1 METPQK
7 LRDLAISESGFLFDP
22 HTGATFT
29 TNSVGMAI
37 LEGLREGISKQELVD
52 RLHERFDVRGDDVVR
67 DLGDF
72 VHLLQRNDLVP
83 HDFDLV

>member
-1 METPQK
+1 MEPPQK

-29 TNSVGMAI
+29 TNAVGMAI
-37 LEGLREGISKQELVD
+37 LELLREGLSKQELVD
-52 RLHERFDVRGDDVVR
+52 RLNESFDVRGDDVVR

-72 VHLLQRNDLVP
+72 VHLLQQNDLVP
-83 HDFDLV
+83 HDFSLV